1 MLLRSGRDW
10 GVLAGVVATLCC
22 ALLAISTTRGD
33 AELPLSIAT
42 PTVLAA
48 YNPVSE
54 KQKGLDWDSA
64 EKVLLK
70 ALVHREEDENEMATS
85 AGPATARADRDT
97 ARALKRK
104 QSEALALK
112 LAEKAFPEDET
123 LRVVNTADVILHVMA
138 SKDVEIDWLQQQLA
152 RQHDLRKSGKTG
164 AKAASVP
171 RSAKHTAA
179 VAEAAKGPARNI
191 INNIIN
197 KDRINGA
204 QSSTR
209 TKSKV
214 RNIIDKDEANK
225 YSQLRAGAGAG
236 AGAGGSAG
244 AGERGSHGADS
255 TAGGRAGERGGAGAG
270 AGAGGECVL
279 CV

>member
-1 MLLRSGRDW
+1 
-10 GVLAGVVATLCC
+10 
-22 ALLAISTTRGD
+22 
-33 AELPLSIAT
+33 LPLSIAT

-54 KQKGLDWDSA
+54 KGLDWDSA

-123 LRVVNTADVILHVMA
+123 LREVKTADMILNTVEAQFKLKLMA
-138 SKDVEIDWLQQQLA
+138 SKDAEIDWLQQQLA
-152 RQHDLRKSGKTG
+152 RQHALRKSGKTG

-197 KDRINGA
+197 KDKINGA